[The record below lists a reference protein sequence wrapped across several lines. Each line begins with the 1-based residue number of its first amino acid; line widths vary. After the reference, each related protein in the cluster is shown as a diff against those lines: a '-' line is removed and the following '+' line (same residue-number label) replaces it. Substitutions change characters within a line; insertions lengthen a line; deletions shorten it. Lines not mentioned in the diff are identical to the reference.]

1 MKSFY
6 LLAAAL
12 AALLFPQTMLGEV
25 NFPID
30 ITFAARGEA
39 TTVDEVTVTN
49 LSDPDIAPVTLSG
62 TDILRLVD
70 PSSIPT
76 AIENI
81 QVVEG
86 VTKPILTPNPSMGDG
101 TLIFDARESGPVHVS
116 IYTTDGKLLES
127 ATLQVEKGRN
137 TAFIPSQ
144 SPGIYLVN
152 IEGKGLKSS
161 ARWICGGS
169 KSGSHIALGGAAQ
182 WANVSLPFAAPWQ
195 KSTPPA
201 GGDRGGLT
209 NGYHAAEGANV
220 VRMNFHEGD
229 ILRFDGTS
237 GQMRTL
243 LHISPESSH
252 DVFFDFFKCEDADG
266 YNYPIV
272 RAGDML
278 WMMEDLRPLRINGVV
293 KTDSKTI
300 WKGVDELGAAEFVV
314 GDKAYYTVPGARLAL
329 PEGWEMPSIDEI
341 YAFIKELNAKT
352 AILGDFMKDRDY
364 DWPLALT
371 EGPDTIHMNLRANGY
386 VDKDGE
392 LQDDGLIGAWA
403 TRTTVDRG
411 HPATFEINA
420 TTSEFYPNVKH
431 GRGFGFAIRG
441 CRPAPSV
448 YQEMLQQAF
457 HSDSEAAS
465 APRKMPMQLVNSNGP
480 LGSYYTYGADRSSVF
495 FDYSGQQWG
504 GDAPPEQRSGM
515 LYKPEA
521 DNGWIFTNKCFVNA
535 DVNGADIIRHLRKVT
550 AQGNASDYENVV
562 YASWSKPFRVF
573 TDGTTKGAVAEVA
586 AVMGQGVVN
595 VTIYGDS
602 TKNNAIIDGYDSRP
616 LLDAQGNDYQW
627 AMPSFNNGKLS
638 RKMYGV
644 NGDYMSDIRSEYFA
658 RAFNLRC
665 IQDLTGD
672 GVEEIVMNVAN
683 KIAVFDG
690 VSLRCLRERT
700 FEDKGSYIGVPNLRY
715 DVADVNGDGYD
726 DIVLLLNCL
735 EGEGSLQVY
744 SQGNID
750 EEPVFTRT
758 IPSSCLFC
766 DVKVGVMS
774 GHDLPEIAV
783 LTRGLESGR
792 NDLLTQKGFLYV
804 YRLGYNDNLQL
815 TETVCLPQ
823 TSVDCFS
830 TSDSN
835 VRPHL
840 GNMDLVFGYFRG
852 HSYNQDLIVGDGL
865 WRWDDAQVKPVF
877 KFVVLESTKINSRTI
892 PADAIAAVQ
901 ASDADG
907 KEVLSFIWSRQLG
920 RNDGFCRTFSE
931 LGEMWLSEDGNSSTL
946 RLDFNSVY
954 FGWGTNGQLWD
965 GNKNLEL
972 TKTMLTNISDGN
984 ERNSHPVLCKFAD
997 RTQSKHFRFISHELT
1012 FSEPRIYA
1020 AIAAAPYYEGLEG
1033 SGDATSSWGKTSS
1046 VGQSTATSDSWGG
1059 SIIAGYEYDYS
1070 IPFIAKGGIE
1080 FTTTVSASA
1089 GITTEQEVTTSYGS
1103 SYDAKQD
1110 HIVVMQATPF
1120 DTYRYEI
1127 IASDNPDE
1135 IGMEFIV
1142 SMPRTRRFMPL
1153 KLEDY
1158 VRLMGSQKGVSK
1170 PQRYLTATPGVPFS
1184 YPPFYD
1190 TNSPLYFVD
1199 DDHPFLQGQAI
1210 DDSNT
1215 FEGAGTGGTTTRFIS
1230 LQKNKSRTT
1239 SVEIGVEMELVAT
1252 VNGVKAGVG
1261 FNYNHTNENTH
1272 TIGKEFAVSGTVPG
1286 LPSLNDPEHPQFNW
1300 NIVWFYVKDEGG
1312 VYPVVNYAVTEK

>member
-1 MKSFY
+1 MKRLY
-6 LLAAAL
+6 IMIAAV
-12 AALLFPQTMLGEV
+12 AAMLFPQTSLGGV

-39 TTVDEVTVTN
+39 TAVGEVTVTN
-49 LSDPDIAPVTLSG
+49 LSDPSIAPVTLSG

-70 PSSIPT
+70 PSSMPT
-76 AIENI
+76 AIESI
-81 QVVEG
+81 AVAEG
-86 VTKPILTPNPSMGDG
+86 VTRPILTPNPSMGDG
-101 TLIFDARESGPVHVS
+101 TLIFDAREAGPVRIS

-137 TAFIPSQ
+137 TALIPSQ
-144 SPGIYLVN
+144 SSGIYLIN
-152 IEGKGLKSS
+152 IEGKGLKST
-161 ARWICGGS
+161 ARWICCGG

-195 KSTPPA
+195 QGVQTRLQSQA
-201 GGDRGGLT
+201 
-209 NGYHAAEGANV
+209 NAEGTNV

-237 GQMRTL
+237 DGMRTIMHL
-243 LHISPESSH
+243 SPESTH
-252 DVFFDFFKCEDADG
+252 DVFFDFFRCQDVDG

-272 RAGDML
+272 RSGDML
-278 WMMEDLRPLRINGVV
+278 WMMEDLHPLKVSGVV
-293 KTDSKTI
+293 KTDNATI
-300 WKGVDELGAAEFVV
+300 WKGVDELAAAEFVI
-314 GDKAYYTVPGARLAL
+314 GDRAYYTVAGARLAL

-341 YAFIKELNAKT
+341 YAFVKELNANT
-352 AILGDFMKDRDY
+352 ETLGDFMKDRDF
-364 DWPLALT
+364 DWPLELT
-371 EGPDTIHMNLRANGY
+371 EGLDTIHMQLRANGY
-386 VDKDGE
+386 VDREGQ
-392 LQDDGLIGAWA
+392 LVDDGLIGAWA

-411 HPATFEINA
+411 HAVSFEINA
-420 TTSEFYPNVKH
+420 TTSQLSPLVKH
-431 GRGFGFAIRG
+431 GRGFGFSIRG

-457 HSDSEAAS
+457 NSGAEAAS

-521 DNGWIFTNKCFVNA
+521 ENAWIFTNKCFVNA

-573 TDGTTKGAVAEVA
+573 TDGTTKGKVAEVA

-616 LLDAQGNDYQW
+616 LLDAQGNEYQW
-627 AMPSFNNGKLS
+627 AMPTFNNGKLS

-690 VSLRCLRERT
+690 VSLRCLHERI

-726 DIVLLLNCL
+726 DIVLLLNCM
-735 EGEGSLQVY
+735 EGEGNLLVY

-750 EEPVFTRT
+750 EEPIFTRT

-766 DVKVGVMS
+766 DVKVGIMS

-783 LTRGLESGR
+783 LTRGMESGR
-792 NDLLTQKGFLYV
+792 NDLLTQKGYLYV
-804 YRLGYNDNLQL
+804 YRLGYDANLQL
-815 TETVCLPQ
+815 TETSCLPQ
-823 TSVDCFS
+823 TVVDCFS

-852 HSYNQDLIVGDGL
+852 RSYNQDLIVGDGL
-865 WRWDDAQVKPVF
+865 WRWDDAQMKPVF

-901 ASDADG
+901 ASKADG

-920 RNDGFCRTFSE
+920 KNDGFCRTFSE

-954 FGWGTNGQLWD
+954 FGWGTNGQLWE

-997 RTQSKHFRFISHELT
+997 RAQSKHFRFISHEVT

-1020 AIAAAPYYEGLEG
+1020 AIAAAPYYEGLDG
-1033 SGDATSSWGKTSS
+1033 SDGAESVWGKTTSD
-1046 VGQSTATSDSWGG
+1046 GHSTAQSDSWGG

-1089 GITTEQEVTTSYGS
+1089 GIATEHEVTSYGQE
-1103 SYDAKQD
+1103 YAAGKD
-1110 HIVVMQATPF
+1110 HVVVMHATPH

-1135 IGMEFIV
+1135 IGMEFVV
-1142 SMPRTRRFMPL
+1142 SMPRTRRFVGL

-1170 PQRYLTATPGVPFS
+1170 PQRYLTATPGVPLS
-1184 YPPFYD
+1184 YPPLYD
-1190 TNSPLYFVD
+1190 KNSSIYFVN
-1199 DDHPFLQGQAI
+1199 DDHPFLMGK
-1210 DDSNT
+1210 DLNGGST
-1215 FEGAGTGGTTTRFIS
+1215 FEMVGTGGSTTRSIS
-1230 LQKNKSRTT
+1230 LATSDSRTT

-1300 NIVWFYVKDEGG
+1300 NIVWYYVKDEGG
-1312 VYPVVNYAVTEK
+1312 VYPVINYAVTEK

>member
-12 AALLFPQTMLGEV
+12 AALLFPQTMMGGV

-161 ARWICGGS
+161 ARWICGGT

-182 WANVSLPFAAPWQ
+182 WANVSLPSAAPWSGVQ
-195 KSTPPA
+195 T
-201 GGDRGGLT
+201 
-209 NGYHAAEGANV
+209 HAQTSANAEGANV

-243 LHISPESSH
+243 LHLSPESTH

-371 EGPDTIHMNLRANGY
+371 EGPDTIHLNLRANGY

-431 GRGFGFAIRG
+431 GRGFGFTIRG

-521 DNGWIFTNKCFVNA
+521 ENGWIFTNKCFVNA

-562 YASWSKPFRVF
+562 YASWSK
-573 TDGTTKGAVAEVA
+573 
-586 AVMGQGVVN
+586 
-595 VTIYGDS
+595 
-602 TKNNAIIDGYDSRP
+602 
-616 LLDAQGNDYQW
+616 
-627 AMPSFNNGKLS
+627 
-638 RKMYGV
+638 
-644 NGDYMSDIRSEYFA
+644 
-658 RAFNLRC
+658 
-665 IQDLTGD
+665 
-672 GVEEIVMNVAN
+672 
-683 KIAVFDG
+683 
-690 VSLRCLRERT
+690 
-700 FEDKGSYIGVPNLRY
+700 
-715 DVADVNGDGYD
+715 
-726 DIVLLLNCL
+726 
-735 EGEGSLQVY
+735 GE
-744 SQGNID
+744 
-750 EEPVFTRT
+750 
-758 IPSSCLFC
+758 C
-766 DVKVGVMS
+766 
-774 GHDLPEIAV
+774 
-783 LTRGLESGR
+783 
-792 NDLLTQKGFLYV
+792 
-804 YRLGYNDNLQL
+804 
-815 TETVCLPQ
+815 
-823 TSVDCFS
+823 
-830 TSDSN
+830 
-835 VRPHL
+835 
-840 GNMDLVFGYFRG
+840 
-852 HSYNQDLIVGDGL
+852 
-865 WRWDDAQVKPVF
+865 
-877 KFVVLESTKINSRTI
+877 
-892 PADAIAAVQ
+892 
-901 ASDADG
+901 
-907 KEVLSFIWSRQLG
+907 
-920 RNDGFCRTFSE
+920 
-931 LGEMWLSEDGNSSTL
+931 
-946 RLDFNSVY
+946 
-954 FGWGTNGQLWD
+954 
-965 GNKNLEL
+965 
-972 TKTMLTNISDGN
+972 
-984 ERNSHPVLCKFAD
+984 
-997 RTQSKHFRFISHELT
+997 
-1012 FSEPRIYA
+1012 
-1020 AIAAAPYYEGLEG
+1020 YYEF
-1033 SGDATSSWGKTSS
+1033 
-1046 VGQSTATSDSWGG
+1046 
-1059 SIIAGYEYDYS
+1059 Y
-1070 IPFIAKGGIE
+1070 
-1080 FTTTVSASA
+1080 TT
-1089 GITTEQEVTTSYGS
+1089 
-1103 SYDAKQD
+1103 
-1110 HIVVMQATPF
+1110 P
-1120 DTYRYEI
+1120 
-1127 IASDNPDE
+1127 
-1135 IGMEFIV
+1135 
-1142 SMPRTRRFMPL
+1142 
-1153 KLEDY
+1153 
-1158 VRLMGSQKGVSK
+1158 
-1170 PQRYLTATPGVPFS
+1170 
-1184 YPPFYD
+1184 
-1190 TNSPLYFVD
+1190 
-1199 DDHPFLQGQAI
+1199 
-1210 DDSNT
+1210 
-1215 FEGAGTGGTTTRFIS
+1215 
-1230 LQKNKSRTT
+1230 
-1239 SVEIGVEMELVAT
+1239 
-1252 VNGVKAGVG
+1252 
-1261 FNYNHTNENTH
+1261 
-1272 TIGKEFAVSGTVPG
+1272 
-1286 LPSLNDPEHPQFNW
+1286 
-1300 NIVWFYVKDEGG
+1300 
-1312 VYPVVNYAVTEK
+1312 

>member
-1 MKSFY
+1 MKTFY
-6 LLAAAL
+6 LLAATL

-161 ARWICGGS
+161 ARWICGGT

-182 WANVSLPFAAPWQ
+182 WANVSLPFATPWQ
-195 KSTPPA
+195 GVQTSSSTNTQQSSA
-201 GGDRGGLT
+201 D
-209 NGYHAAEGANV
+209 V

-237 GQMRTL
+237 GQMRTIMHL
-243 LHISPESSH
+243 SPESTH

-420 TTSEFYPNVKH
+420 TTSEFFPNVKH

-457 HSDSEAAS
+457 HSDTEPAS

-480 LGSYYTYGADRSSVF
+480 LGSYYTYGADRNSVF
-495 FDYSGQQWG
+495 FDYSGYQYG
-504 GDAPPEQRSGM
+504 GTPTEQRSGM
-515 LYKPEA
+515 LYKHE
-521 DNGWIFTNKCFVNA
+521 DQSDWTFTNKNLVNL
-535 DVNGADIIRHLRKVT
+535 DVNGADPERHLRKVT

-562 YASWSKPFRVF
+562 YASWSNPFRVF
-573 TDGTTKGAVAEVA
+573 TDGTTKGKVAEVA

-602 TKNNAIIDGYDSRP
+602 TKNNAILDGYDSRP
-616 LLDAQGNDYQW
+616 LLDAQGNEYQW
-627 AMPSFNNGKLS
+627 AMPTFNNGKLS
-638 RKMYGV
+638 RKLYGGY
-644 NGDYMSDIRSEYFA
+644 GDLLSDIRSEYFA

-750 EEPVFTRT
+750 EVPIFTRT

-766 DVKVGVMS
+766 DVKVGIMS
-774 GHDLPEIAV
+774 GHDMPEIAV

-792 NDLLTQKGFLYV
+792 NDLLTQKGYLYV
-804 YRLGYNDNLQL
+804 YRLGYDDNVQL

-823 TSVDCFS
+823 TNVDCFS

-852 HSYNQDLIVGDGL
+852 RSYNQDLIVGDGL
-865 WRWDDAQVKPVF
+865 WRWDDAQMKPVF
-877 KFVVLESTKINSRTI
+877 QFIALSSVKVNNRTM

-907 KEVLSFIWSRQLG
+907 KEVLSFIWTWQLG
-920 RNDGFCRTFSE
+920 NNEARSRSFSE
-931 LGEMWLSEDGNSSTL
+931 LGEMWLNEDGNASTV
-946 RLDFNSVY
+946 RVDFNSVY
-954 FGWGTNGQLWD
+954 FGWGTNLQWE
-965 GNKNLEL
+965 GNKNLEE
-972 TKTMLTNISDGN
+972 TKWMQTNIGDGN
-984 ERNSHPVLCKFAD
+984 EINSHPVLCKFAD
-997 RTQSKHFRFISHELT
+997 RTQSKHFRFISHEVT
-1012 FSEPRIYA
+1012 FSEPRVYA
-1020 AIAAAPYYEGLEG
+1020 AIAAAPYYEGLDG
-1033 SGDATSSWGKTSS
+1033 SDGAESTWGKTTSD
-1046 VGQSTATSDSWGG
+1046 GHSTAQSDSWGG

-1070 IPFIAKGGIE
+1070 IPFLAKGGVE

-1089 GITTEQEVTTSYGS
+1089 GIATEHEVTTSYTQEYTAG
-1103 SYDAKQD
+1103 KD
-1110 HIVVMQATPF
+1110 HVVVMHATPH

-1135 IGMEFIV
+1135 LGMEFVV
-1142 SMPRTRRFMPL
+1142 SMPRTRRFVKL

-1170 PQRYLTATPGVPFS
+1170 PQRYLTATPGVPLS
-1184 YPPFYD
+1184 YPPLYD
-1190 TNSPLYFVD
+1190 KNSSLYFVN
-1199 DDHPFLQGQAI
+1199 DDHPFLQGKALNG
-1210 DDSNT
+1210 DT
-1215 FEGAGTGGTTTRFIS
+1215 YEMVGTGGSTTRSIS
-1230 LQKNKSRTT
+1230 LETSDSKTT